1 MTSTTLNHLHN
12 LPRNEGSVMD
22 ALGEVAVA
30 FKHLAVALF
39 TRAPA
44 AAAAQL
50 SAFEEAEQLRSYALE
65 IQSQDPDFA
74 LDLFA
79 AADRHEAEAAAQ
91 AGTPALA
98 DDYSLPELRQIIAK
112 PVSAVSATA

>member
-1 MTSTTLNHLHN
+1 MSSTVFNN
-12 LPRNEGSVMD
+12 VQSLPRNEGSIVT

-44 AAAAQL
+44 EQAAHL
-50 SAFEEAEQLRSYALE
+50 TAFEEAEQLRTFAAE

-79 AADRHEAEAAAQ
+79 AADRHEIE
-91 AGTPALA
+91 
-98 DDYSLPELRQIIAK
+98 SAK
-112 PVSAVSATA
+112 ANATV